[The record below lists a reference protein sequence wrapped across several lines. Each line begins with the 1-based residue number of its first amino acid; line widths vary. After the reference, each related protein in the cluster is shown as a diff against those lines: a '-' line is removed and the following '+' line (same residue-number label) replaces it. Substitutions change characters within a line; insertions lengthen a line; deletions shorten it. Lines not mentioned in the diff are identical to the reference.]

1 MKILPMKLTDFQWE
15 RMRERDGH
23 FDNGEISAKMCLKV
37 GWKKIIDSSQS
48 CSWTLPTRLHRSK
61 ITLLLL
67 RVIMIMVVD

>member
-48 CSWTLPTRLHRSK
+48 CSWTLPTRLVVS
-61 ITLLLL
+61 
-67 RVIMIMVVD
+67 VIAFYPSLNHADV